1 MRLGCSI
8 LVALVM
14 MLVGSSAH
22 AIVNVMSKSDQKA
35 DVGLTGTIS
44 GSLSYQSGNIEL
56 LRIEGGTN
64 LVYRHHEHTYI
75 LKGAYAF
82 FGEYMN
88 APNSIINKGFGHL
101 RYRYRLEDWLQI
113 ESFGQGQFDK
123 ILRIKLR
130 LLWGAGLRFEYNM
143 ENLGLE
149 AGTTYMLER
158 EVEED
163 DYWDNVS
170 FGSLVN
176 RWSNYLMVTW
186 DVAENVTVG
195 TMNFFQPRFDRFC
208 DYRIYHDL
216 YLELSANQQLSMR
229 LSYEVQYDS
238 SPWPSV
244 DPIDRGVKTTL
255 GVNF

>member
-1 MRLGCSI
+1 MRLRPSI
-8 LVALVM
+8 LVALLT
-14 MLVGSSAH
+14 MLVANSAH
-22 AIVNVMSKSDQKA
+22 AIVNVMSKSDQRA
-35 DVGLTGTIS
+35 EVGLSGTVS
-44 GSLSYQSGNIEL
+44 GSISYQSGNVQL
-56 LRIEGGTN
+56 LRMEGGAN

-75 LKGAYAF
+75 LKGSYAF
-82 FGEYMN
+82 FGEYLN
-88 APNSIINKGFGHL
+88 SPGSIIHKGFGHL

-143 ENLGLE
+143 DQLGLE

-186 DVAENVTVG
+186 EVTENVTVG

-216 YLELSANQQLSMR
+216 YLELSAGDAISMR
-229 LSYEVQYDS
+229 VTHEVQYDS

-244 DPIDRGVKTTL
+244 DPIDRRIKTTL
-255 GVNF
+255 GMSF